1 MPAEQDTSF
10 QLPKLASAIVWI
22 GVTSCGKKTSL
33 VFIDQGIKIY
43 LKVYLDMLKN
53 TAVFWVKNYG
63 RLRDNTSARQS
74 NLPYCQIS

>member
-10 QLPKLASAIVWI
+10 QLPKLASVMLWI

-33 VFIDQGIKIY
+33 VFIDQGVKIY

-53 TAVFWVKNYG
+53 TAVFWDK
-63 RLRDNTSARQS
+63 RLWETAG
-74 NLPYCQIS
+74 